1 MKDIP
6 FFPTEY
12 GVASLGLQEIPYRKE
27 AYIQIQQAEQTD
39 IPDLLRECGGFCRA
53 CGAEKIYWTGGISD
67 GEPALRLLRMT
78 GTAQVDPSKLEQLF
92 PVTAETVAQWR
103 EIYNQRMANVP
114 QSRTL
119 SFGHEKE
126 ILERGGA
133 YFVHRRGTLL
143 GIGWLEGTCLLA
155 IAAVQPGAGEL
166 VAHTLMSLVEGEQL
180 TLEVL
185 SCNQKAISLY
195 ERLGF
200 LVTGMVREWYEWI
213 EK

>member
-27 AYIQIQQAEQTD
+27 AYIQILQAEQEN
-39 IPDLLRECGGFCRA
+39 IPLLLGECGGFCRA
-53 CGAEKIYWTGGISD
+53 CGAEKIYWSGGTGD
-67 GEPALRLLRMT
+67 REPALRLLRMT
-78 GTAQVDPSKLEQLF
+78 GTAWVDPSKLEQLF
-92 PVTAETVAQWR
+92 PVTNETVTQWR
-103 EIYNQRMANVP
+103 EIYNRRMAHVP

-119 SFGHEKE
+119 SFVHEKE

-133 YFVHRRGTLL
+133 YFVHHSGTLL
-143 GIGWLEGTCLLA
+143 GIGWLEGSSLLA
-155 IAAVQPGAGEL
+155 IASVQPGAGER
-166 VAHTLMSLVEGEQL
+166 VAHTLMSLAEGEQL
-180 TLEVL
+180 SLEVL

-200 LVTGMVREWYEWI
+200 LVTGMVREWYEWP